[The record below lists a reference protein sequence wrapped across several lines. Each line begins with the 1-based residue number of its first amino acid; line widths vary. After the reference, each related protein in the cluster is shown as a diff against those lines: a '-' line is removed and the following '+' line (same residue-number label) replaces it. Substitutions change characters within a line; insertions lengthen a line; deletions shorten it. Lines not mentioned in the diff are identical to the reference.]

1 MAICRYVIIILIIIS
16 CTYFSSVFADFNKLK
31 NIKIT
36 SMDFLLSKFDDFFI
50 KNLHKVL
57 GNNPLA
63 IRYESVN
70 YNVVYE
76 EGKNIEIILEAKMNQ
91 LRYKQKK
98 YYPKLSDCNIV
109 RNKIFYNKSG
119 YTFFKRKINYTLDED
134 MMREILKKTIY
145 NLENLDDELKKFLID
160 KTKIKVKIIH
170 PNRNRNYSCSGNIA
184 DLELR

>member
-1 MAICRYVIIILIIIS
+1 
-16 CTYFSSVFADFNKLK
+16 
-31 NIKIT
+31 
-36 SMDFLLSKFDDFFI
+36 
-50 KNLHKVL
+50 
-57 GNNPLA
+57 
-63 IRYESVN
+63 
-70 YNVVYE
+70 
-76 EGKNIEIILEAKMNQ
+76 MNQ

-98 YYPKLSDCNIV
+98 YYPKLVDCNIV

-119 YTFFKRKINYTLDED
+119 YTFFKRKINYTLNED
-134 MMREILKKTIY
+134 MMREILKKAIY

>member
-1 MAICRYVIIILIIIS
+1 MAICRYILITLSFIFWI
-16 CTYFSSVFADFNKLK
+16 FSTSVFADFEKLK
-31 NIKIT
+31 KTEIT
-36 SMDFLLSKFDDFFI
+36 TMDFLLTKFDNFFI
-50 KNLHKVL
+50 KNQHKML
-57 GNNPLA
+57 SNNPLLV
-63 IRYESVN
+63 RYESISYDVI
-70 YNVVYE
+70 YK
-76 EGKNIEIILEAKMNQ
+76 EGKNIEIIIEAKMNQ
-91 LRYKQKK
+91 IRYKQKK

-119 YTFFKRKINYTLDED
+119 YTFFKRNISYALDED
-134 MMREILKKTIY
+134 MMREILKKKIY